1 MFMKV
6 NLLDTK
12 GNISGDLTLKKEL
25 FGVEPNLETIKQYI
39 FVYLTNQRQGT
50 SSTKTRGEVQGSA
63 AKPWAQKGTGRARA
77 GEKRN
82 PIWRHGGIAHGPKPK
97 DWRVKVS
104 RSVRDSA
111 FVSALSLLVKK
122 NALSAVENLSFEKP
136 ESKAASSFMKNSGL
150 KGKTLVVLNS
160 PDQNTIKS
168 FANLKN
174 VSTTLASNLNVFD
187 LMNAKHVVFEK
198 DALNS
203 FEKKYLGEDK

>member
-1 MFMKV
+1 MSMKV

-12 GNISGDLTLKKEL
+12 GNIAGEMPLKKEL
-25 FGVEPNLETIKQYI
+25 FGIEPNLETIKQYI
-39 FVYLTNQRQGT
+39 YVYLTNQRQGT

-97 DWRVKVS
+97 SWNVKVS

-111 FVSALSLLVKK
+111 FLSALALLVQK
-122 NALSAVENLSFEKP
+122 NALSAVEKLSFEKP
-136 ESKAASSFMKNSGL
+136 EAKAASTFIKNSGI
-150 KGKTLVVLNS
+150 KGKTLLVLGSTDVNI
-160 PDQNTIKS
+160 IKS
-168 FANLKN
+168 FSNLEN
-174 VSTTLASNLNVFD
+174 VNTALASNLNVFD

-198 DALNS
+198 DALKS
-203 FEKKYLGEDK
+203 IEDKYIGEEN

>member
-1 MFMKV
+1 MYMKV
-6 NLLDTK
+6 NLFDTK
-12 GNISGDLTLKKEL
+12 GNISGEHALNKDL
-25 FGVEPNLETIKQYI
+25 FGMEPNFETIKQYI

-50 SSTKTRGEVQGSA
+50 SSTKTRGEVQGSG

-97 DWRVKVS
+97 DWRIKVS

-111 FVSALSLLVKK
+111 FVSALSLLAKK
-122 NALSAVENLSFEKP
+122 NAMSVVEKLSFDKP
-136 ESKAASSFMKNSGL
+136 ESKTASAFLKASGV
-150 KGKTLVVLNS
+150 KGKTLVVLETA
-160 PDQNTIKS
+160 DQNTIKS

-174 VSTTLASNLNVFD
+174 VSTALVATLNVYD

-198 DALNS
+198 EALNS
-203 FEKKYLGEDK
+203 LEKKYLGEEK